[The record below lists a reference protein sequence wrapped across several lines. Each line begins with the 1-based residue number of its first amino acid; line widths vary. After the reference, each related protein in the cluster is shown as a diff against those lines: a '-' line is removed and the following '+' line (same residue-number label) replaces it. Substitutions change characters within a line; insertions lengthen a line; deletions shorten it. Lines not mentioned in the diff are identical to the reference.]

1 MQDDT
6 FTESYI
12 SSIGVDFV
20 SWWLKLENCMH
31 YKPTIDMNLS
41 MQKIRTVEIDSK
53 TIKLQIVSIITLV
66 KSDVKFK
73 RVEETLIREEW
84 LSDLVH
90 FIVTLQWDTAGQER
104 FRTIT
109 SSYYRGVQ
117 GLILV
122 YDVTDE
128 VHSNYSIQFYH
139 FANECFG
146 IGRKL
151 LYAKLKPC
159 LNPKWLHY

>member
-109 SSYYRGVQ
+109 SSYYRRAQ

-128 VHSNYSIQFYH
+128 VCIQ
-139 FANECFG
+139 
-146 IGRKL
+146 ITLSSLSL
-151 LYAKLKPC
+151 LQTNFLEIAILKIETMPS
-159 LNPKWLHY
+159 LNVIRSF